1 MSDANSW
8 CTCRKKLPQGYDSSD
23 CVVHGRRPIS
33 KEEAKATT
41 KRVLT
46 ELNLPIP
53 PELED

>member
-1 MSDANSW
+1 MSDGNSW
-8 CTCRKKLPQGYDSSD
+8 CTCRKKYPQGYDSTD
-23 CVVHGRRPIS
+23 CPVHGRSIS

-41 KRVLT
+41 KRILT